1 MGSLSTKKLKCS
13 VVVTAPSAAVITN
26 VSMND
31 LPSRN
36 SRLPS
41 GVYGYLESDSKG

>member
-1 MGSLSTKKLKCS
+1 
-13 VVVTAPSAAVITN
+13 
-26 VSMND
+26 MND

-41 GVYGYLESDSKG
+41 GVYGYVESDSKGYATLSGIVIA